1 MSNDGTTIQT
11 SNHFPAF
18 RGKTILGIPRI
29 KEGIALSADL
39 NALGLAQSLI
49 VALAY
54 QSGKLDQPPGFLRI
68 IILGTFLG

>member
-1 MSNDGTTIQT
+1 MSNDRTTIQT
-11 SNHFPAF
+11 GNHLPALG
-18 RGKTILGIPRI
+18 RKTILGILRI
-29 KEGIALSADL
+29 KKRIAFSADL
-39 NALGLAQSLI
+39 DALGLAQSLI

>member
-1 MSNDGTTIQT
+1 MSDNRTTIQT
-11 SNHFPAF
+11 GNRLPTF
-18 RGKTILGIPRI
+18 RRKTILGIPRI

-39 NALGLAQSLI
+39 DALRLAQSLI

-54 QSGKLDQPPGFLRI
+54 QSGKLDQPLGFLRI